1 MNSSWQ
7 GLLVTKQM
15 YISANML
22 EAAFLQFA
30 RTYAPYKP
38 GVRDIQ
44 IFNTQTVSSIRTR
57 CQFRSFPLTLSNPPL
72 CMLHQAD
79 FLYELERETE
89 VIILF

>member
-1 MNSSWQ
+1 MP
-7 GLLVTKQM
+7 
-15 YISANML
+15 

-44 IFNTQTVSSIRTR
+44 IFNTQSDPTR
-57 CQFRSFPLTLSNPPL
+57 CQFRSFPLALSNSPL
-72 CMLHQAD
+72 CIHHQAD